1 LAKWE
6 LKVVGVVVLMFAR
19 AVMTLGVVGVEAEAP
34 LAPAQASSTG
44 ASRLGISLLRSRTE
58 LKNFSAVLRSLKV
71 ISVEAGVVWISVNS
85 PIPWEGC

>member
-1 LAKWE
+1 MAMWE

-19 AVMTLGVVGVEAEAP
+19 AVMTLGVVGVEVEAP

-44 ASRLGISLLRSRTE
+44 ASRPGISLLRSRTE

-71 ISVEAGVVWISVNS
+71 ISVEVGVVLMSVNS
-85 PIPWEGC
+85 PIPWGVC